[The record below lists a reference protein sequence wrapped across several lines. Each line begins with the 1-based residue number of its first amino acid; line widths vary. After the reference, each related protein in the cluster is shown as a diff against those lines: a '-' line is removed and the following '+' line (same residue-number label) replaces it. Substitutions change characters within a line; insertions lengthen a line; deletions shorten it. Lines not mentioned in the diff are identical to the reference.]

1 MTSQNVVKF
10 EVSLE
15 IDLNLKK
22 GRFKNCRSYS
32 KYSPSGMK
40 PRPRLHFDRRY
51 RQEEAKNT
59 LSKSPIVLRC
69 NIFFDIYRNTQKTDR
84 RKGIFEQLA

>member
-32 KYSPSGMK
+32 KYSPSGVK

-69 NIFFDIYRNTQKTDR
+69 NIFFRYI
-84 RKGIFEQLA
+84 